1 MGKTPRKTPGKTPG
15 KTPQGKTP
23 RKSKENFIIV
33 SKKNNEEELL
43 NIIQEDEQTRI
54 SFGFSL
60 LPQIKEKILSVL
72 SVFKKP
78 VPSPVPAPVQPINKH
93 ISILIIGHGGIFG
106 AYPPLFCSGPSGVG
120 PTVCVSYITPFGNSA
135 LLTAN
140 EDIGGIKLLASQAPK
155 VNDQNSFFTSMDTLF
170 SNAYVSQYN
179 QHHTGEPIDPN
190 RLRTVT
196 SKICLNKTFTF
207 EEPPG
212 HSAKTVNDKNFG
224 VYFMHNNIGI
234 APGTKFDPNDFSSYP
249 HTTFEE
255 IISMLNLDMNDSLY
269 VIDTTCNPVI
279 PPANYIEKGVSISR
293 ANRVNARYYQT
304 IIDSID
310 GKLCSPDLLTVDTRA
325 LFNSVRRKGGSKTQ
339 KKKSSK
345 TSK

>member
-1 MGKTPRKTPGKTPG
+1 MGKTPGKHREKHRGKTPGKTPG
-15 KTPQGKTP
+15 
-23 RKSKENFIIV
+23 KSKENFIIV

-43 NIIQEDEQTRI
+43 NIIQEDEQKRI

-60 LPQIKEKILSVL
+60 LQEIKEQVL
-72 SVFKKP
+72 SIFKKP
-78 VPSPVPAPVQPINKH
+78 EPAPVQPINKH

-106 AYPPLFCSGPSGVG
+106 TYPELFCSGPSGVG

-135 LLTAN
+135 LLSAN
-140 EDIGGIKLLASQAPK
+140 EDIGGMKLLASQGPK
-155 VNDQNSFFTSMDTLF
+155 VNDQATFFESMDTLF
-170 SNAYVSQYN
+170 SDAYVTQYN

-207 EEPPG
+207 EEPVG
-212 HSAKTVNDKNFG
+212 HSAKTINDKNFG

-234 APGTKFDPNDFSSYP
+234 AIGTKIDPNDFPSYP
-249 HTTFEE
+249 HTTFQE
-255 IISMLNLDMNDSLY
+255 IITMLKLGMNDSLY

-279 PPANYIEKGVSISR
+279 PPDNYIKKGISISR
-293 ANRVNARYYQT
+293 ANRANARYYQN

-325 LFNSVRRKGGSKTQ
+325 LFNSVVLRPGGSKKTR
-339 KKKSSK
+339 KKR
-345 TSK
+345 